1 MTTDIS
7 QKGLEGLVVR
17 AMTGR
22 TDLLVPPHTPTTA
35 SRCRASAPTAATR
48 SAARRGAD

>member
-7 QKGLEGLVVR
+7 EMGLEGLIVW

-22 TDLLVPPHTPTTA
+22 TDLLVPPLRPTTV

-48 SAARRGAD
+48 SAARRGSE

>member
-1 MTTDIS
+1 MTTDITE
-7 QKGLEGLVVR
+7 KGLEGLIVR

-22 TDLLVPPHTPTTA
+22 TDLPVPPHTPKTA
-35 SRCRASAPTAATR
+35 SRCRAGAPSAATR